1 MMTNDGEGDG
11 AGRAYADRPPYTHTH
26 THTPRDA
33 GPIELKAGHCGC
45 RMSRKELYLAQTKS
59 VSQSRSHRA

>member
-26 THTPRDA
+26 RDA
-33 GPIELKAGHCGC
+33 GPIELKAGHWGC
-45 RMSRKELYLAQTKS
+45 RMSQKELYLAQTKS
-59 VSQSRSHRA
+59 ACVSL